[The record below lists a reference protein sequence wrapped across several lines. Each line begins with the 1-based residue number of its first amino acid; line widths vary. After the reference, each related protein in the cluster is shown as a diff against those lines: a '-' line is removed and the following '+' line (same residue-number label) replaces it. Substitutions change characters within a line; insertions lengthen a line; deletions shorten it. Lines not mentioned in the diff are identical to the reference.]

1 VGGGLTLL
9 PESFYD
15 RGMKK
20 AIVIGSSTGIG
31 RALCVVLGEQ
41 GYEVGLAGRRTELMQ
56 ELQGEIPARTYIKA
70 IDLARPE
77 EARQAL
83 RELIDEMDDVD
94 LIVINSGVGSSA
106 PSWEEELE
114 IIAVN
119 VTGFAAMASLAL
131 DYFANRGTG
140 HIVGISSISALRGV
154 TTAYSGSK
162 AFDSIYLE
170 GLQFKADRLG
180 VDVCVTDVKPGFV
193 DTPMTEGRSDMFWIA
208 PADKAARQIYD
219 AIRKR
224 RRHVYVTKRWRLM
237 GWLMKILPHR
247 AASWVQSRRQG

>member
-1 VGGGLTLL
+1 MSSFWAAFTLSPPMVL
-9 PESFYD
+9 MTFLRYSF
-15 RGMKK
+15 
-20 AIVIGSSTGIG
+20 S
-31 RALCVVLGEQ
+31 
-41 GYEVGLAGRRTELMQ
+41 
-56 ELQGEIPARTYIKA
+56 
-70 IDLARPE
+70 LAR
-77 EARQAL
+77 RNAL
-83 RELIDEMDDVD
+83 SD
-94 LIVINSGVGSSA
+94 LPFSSA
-106 PSWEEELE
+106 
-114 IIAVN
+114 
-119 VTGFAAMASLAL
+119 
-131 DYFANRGTG
+131 
-140 HIVGISSISALRGV
+140 